1 MPRQLSSTQQ
11 SNLSGSAGSQRQ
23 RGRQRAANSRGA
35 SSAAPS
41 PGRTPRRSDRV
52 EISNAARKA
61 SATAQQNTAT
71 VTSTNTAQATST
83 NAATAANPDL
93 TREQATAIGNR
104 IAGMFQSGA
113 SQDSITQAVE
123 EQTAA
128 FRQENAAATQQKR
141 ESEANNPTTP
151 TNPANS
157 QASPTS
163 RANPENLAE
172 SGLQKQITDLIS
184 THALSIKT
192 ENQNSPNTNLQSQ
205 LSEILSAHRNGMVLD
220 FIA

>member
-1 MPRQLSSTQQ
+1 MQ
-11 SNLSGSAGSQRQ
+11 
-23 RGRQRAANSRGA
+23 
-35 SSAAPS
+35 
-41 PGRTPRRSDRV
+41 
-52 EISNAARKA
+52 ISNAARKA
-61 SATAQQNTAT
+61 STAAQQN
-71 VTSTNTAQATST
+71 SP
-83 NAATAANPDL
+83 TAANPNKPTAANADL

-184 THALSIKT
+184 THALSSKT

-220 FIA
+220 FLA